1 LSIKQEAPHLREQA
15 GARPNP
21 LEDSMRT
28 TLVAEHE
35 AAKLWRR
42 LPAARNRAITARLKA
57 LRTPT
62 EDRLTAATELEAG
75 VVRME
80 TAYYANLAQ
89 VA

>member
-1 LSIKQEAPHLREQA
+1 LGIKQEARHLRKQA
-15 GARPNP
+15 RTRPNP
-21 LEDSMRT
+21 LEDSMNT
-28 TLVAEHE
+28 TLAPEAE

-62 EDRLTAATELEAG
+62 EDRLTAASELEAG
-75 VVRME
+75 LVRME
-80 TAYYANLAQ
+80 TAYYTNLAQ